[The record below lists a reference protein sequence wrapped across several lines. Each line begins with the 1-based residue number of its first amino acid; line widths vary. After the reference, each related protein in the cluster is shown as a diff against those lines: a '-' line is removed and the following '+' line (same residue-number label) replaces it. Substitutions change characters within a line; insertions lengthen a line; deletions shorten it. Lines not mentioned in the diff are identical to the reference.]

1 MKQIIVN
8 NISTNYY
15 ITEDG
20 KCYNAITKKYLKGQ
34 INYKNGY
41 LSYNLTLP
49 NGKKKRLYAHRLVA
63 LNYIDNPEK
72 KEQVNH
78 KDGVKTNNNV
88 ENLEWVTAKENQ
100 QHAIEKELR
109 SFAPVFCFNTNKQ
122 LIAKY
127 KTIKEASEAVGIS
140 QSLILQELNKDIKT
154 LSGNFYW
161 SREEQLTKVKNY
173 KNIGKSKKVNQYNL
187 KGKFIMSYPSAGTAA
202 KAIGVKSSSH
212 ISECCRGKIK
222 SYKGFI
228 WRYFDDIVSPSN
240 ES

>member
-1 MKQIIVN
+1 MLI
-8 NISTNYY
+8 
-15 ITEDG
+15 
-20 KCYNAITKKYLKGQ
+20 
-34 INYKNGY
+34 
-41 LSYNLTLP
+41 
-49 NGKKKRLYAHRLVA
+49 
-63 LNYIDNPEK
+63 
-72 KEQVNH
+72 
-78 KDGVKTNNNV
+78 
-88 ENLEWVTAKENQ
+88 
-100 QHAIEKELR
+100 KELR
-109 SFAPVFCFNTNKQ
+109 SFAPVFCFNADKQ

-173 KNIGKSKKVNQYNL
+173 KNIGKSKKINQYNL
-187 KGKFIMSYPSAGTAA
+187 KGKFIMSYPSAGIAA